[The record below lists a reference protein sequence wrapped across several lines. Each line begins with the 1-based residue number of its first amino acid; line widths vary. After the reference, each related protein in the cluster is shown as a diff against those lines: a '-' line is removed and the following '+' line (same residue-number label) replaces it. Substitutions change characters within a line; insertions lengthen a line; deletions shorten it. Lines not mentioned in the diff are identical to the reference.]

1 MANKI
6 IADPL
11 NAFREDERLFIEALN
26 SLRWYELTRL
36 ITKEELHSILTDS
49 IIRKL
54 FPVQRRYYYTKQED
68 YYQNIL
74 YPLQDK
80 VLEIVGTSCEFYLTG
95 GTALSRAYCITDSDD
110 LDFFL
115 NRAQD
120 FKQQVNEVTRAFS
133 SSSQQFE
140 VANTD
145 ENYARIFI
153 TGPDCTLKLD
163 FVNDVAFRRGLP
175 VKTSIFIRTDTI
187 LNILSNKLSALSRY
201 ATKDL
206 VDIVF
211 ISENTPFTWEEIF
224 DDASQ
229 KDLCKSKILP
239 KY

>member
-1 MANKI
+1 M
-6 IADPL
+6 
-11 NAFREDERLFIEALN
+11 
-26 SLRWYELTRL
+26 
-36 ITKEELHSILTDS
+36 
-49 IIRKL
+49 
-54 FPVQRRYYYTKQED
+54 QED

-80 VLEIVGTSCEFYLTG
+80 VLEIVGSLPVEFYLTG
-95 GTALSRAYCITDSDD
+95 GTALSRAYLHHRHSDD

-229 KDLCKSKILP
+229 KDLWVNPVNIAEILEKFP
-239 KY
+239 VQKLQEIAWAGQIPSDEWFMSRVNRIIPDILDGGSNSLFKA